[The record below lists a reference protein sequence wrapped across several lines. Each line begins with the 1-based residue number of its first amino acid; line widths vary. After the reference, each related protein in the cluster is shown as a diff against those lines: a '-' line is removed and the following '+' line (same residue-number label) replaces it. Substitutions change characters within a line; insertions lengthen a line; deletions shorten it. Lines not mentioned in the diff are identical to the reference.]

1 MNDAEFTE
9 IDRRLFDRLHRGS
22 LGPITFRLKD
32 GGALSGH
39 LLAVRRS
46 GATGNVIGAL
56 GGEIRLDCAGG
67 QAFLAYDQIGDI
79 E

>member
-9 IDRRLFDRLHRGS
+9 IDRRLFDRLHRGA
-22 LGPITFRLKD
+22 LGPVAFRLKD
-32 GGALSGH
+32 GRTLTGQV
-39 LLAVRRS
+39 LAVRRS
-46 GATGNVIGAL
+46 GATGDVIGAL

>member
-9 IDRRLFDRLHRGS
+9 IDRRLFDRLHRGA
-22 LGPITFRLKD
+22 LGPVAFRLKD
-32 GGALSGH
+32 GRTLTGQV
-39 LLAVRRS
+39 LAVRRS
-46 GATGNVIGAL
+46 GATGDVIGAL
-56 GGEIRLDCAGG
+56 GGEIRLDCAGD